1 MSIKTIGQ
9 ETRSTSLGLE
19 KKINDGAKKLVIDI
33 LQATQ
38 YSTPIPSTIR
48 ELVTNA
54 CDSQREKE
62 IAISILTGKS
72 KVEDYFITRD
82 GEEYEDSNFNPE
94 YYDLDWLSDESDVII
109 EYHEDDEGTG
119 YCDTVK
125 VIDYGVGIGKRR
137 LEGMLELG
145 YSTKRNTSENFG
157 AFGLG
162 SKVALSTGVPF
173 YTIETHYNGRM
184 FKLNC
189 HPYKTDFIINKFEAD
204 GSIELSNGTK
214 AYYKNTISK
223 NKTIVS
229 FGVKR
234 HNRSLF
240 VDSVNQQLTYFS
252 NVKFVS
258 YFHGSNYPYDRAI
271 SREPLLNTKTMI
283 ISDGAYYSRPH
294 IVLVKNAG
302 DEIGIN
308 YGSIDFREL
317 EMEQLYGNVGIKCP
331 ARQAYIENGVEVVV
345 QDGVEVTPSR
355 EKVIWSDHTR
365 KYVQRMIEEA
375 ADEASELIESE
386 LKQDDFGDWIKTCA
400 NILYKGSKNVDEI
413 ANAPAIAQI
422 SRLVDTSNIKPKFKT
437 TGIRFASPKKL
448 LTGLRLRRVHTGSNG
463 RVIREDCND
472 WTTVSFDRLY
482 FTTENA
488 NQYKDLYLTSG
499 SDPIFLLTP
508 RSLEEKEDYERS
520 ETILELIENSSVV
533 KSYDDVDVPESY
545 IEDAK
550 RIEESEDAISHVEYR
565 KLNNKIVAHTLR
577 WGRLKND
584 WVWDKFEPRINEMVE
599 SEVTTFYGSRKED
612 AVKLKTAAW
621 MLSGR
626 IPTYPIHS
634 GNYYDDYHNSPV
646 LIHEWG
652 PELHHNME
660 SELKSKTYNSPQIIG
675 LAQANIKHAESNPNW
690 RHIDD
695 FFYTMD
701 LEGNITASEYLKLY
715 LTYKATDRKS
725 YDWMSNQVIK
735 YFFPDLHD
743 LYYRYSK
750 FFSYS
755 PRLIVTNEIKEFVN
769 YLHQFIDYQK
779 VCDLNDVSLREQKSR
794 EIFVV
799 DVPSI
804 DAYDRDLVSNY
815 DVFKEFAE
823 GIQEFMREY
832 MSATSYITSE
842 NVRDVFKV
850 IFTHYGKFDIEVP
863 EISVPEARYSF
874 ETKDTSN

>member
-9 ETRSTSLGLE
+9 ETRSTSRGLE

-62 IAISILTGKS
+62 IAVSILTGKN
-72 KVEDYFITRD
+72 KVEDYFITRS
-82 GEEYEDSNFNPE
+82 GEEYEDSNFDPE
-94 YYDLDWLSDESDVII
+94 YYDLDWLSDESNVVI
-109 EYHEDDEGTG
+109 EYREDDEGTG
-119 YCDTVK
+119 YCDTVR

-173 YTIETHYNGRM
+173 YTIETHYNGKM

-189 HPYKTDFIINKFEAD
+189 HPYKTDFVISIFEAD
-204 GSIELSNGTK
+204 GEIELSNGTK
-214 AYYKNTISK
+214 AYYKNTFSK

-240 VDSVNQQLTYFS
+240 VDSVNQQLTYFD
-252 NVKFVS
+252 NVKFLS
-258 YFHGSNYPYDRAI
+258 YFHGSSSPLDRAI
-271 SREPLLNTKTMI
+271 SREPLLNTETMI
-283 ISDGAYYSRPH
+283 ISDGSYYSRPH
-294 IVLVKNAG
+294 IVLVKNQG
-302 DEIGIN
+302 DKIGIN

-331 ARQAYIENGVEVVV
+331 ARQAYVENGVEIVV

-365 KYVQRMIEEA
+365 KYVQQMIEKA
-375 ADEASELIESE
+375 AEEASELIETE
-386 LKQDDFGDWIKTCA
+386 LKQDDFGDWVKACA
-400 NILYKGSKNVDEI
+400 NVLYKGSKNVDEI

-437 TGIRFASPKKL
+437 TGIKFASPKKL
-448 LTGLRLRRVHTGSNG
+448 LTGLRLRKVHASNKK
-463 RVIREDCND
+463 VIREDCND
-472 WTTVSFDRLY
+472 WTVVSFDRLY

-508 RSLEEKEDYERS
+508 RQLEEKEDYERS
-520 ETILELIENSSVV
+520 KTILELIENSSVV
-533 KSYDDVDVPESY
+533 KSYDDVDVPQSY
-545 IEDAK
+545 VEDVK
-550 RIEESEDAISHVEYR
+550 RIEESEDAVSHVEYR
-565 KLNNKIVAHTLR
+565 RMNNKIVAHTLR

-584 WVWDKFEPRINEMVE
+584 WVWDKFEPKISEIVE
-599 SEVTTFYGSRKED
+599 SEVTTFYGARKED
-612 AVKLKTAAW
+612 SIKLRTAAW

-646 LIHEWG
+646 LVHEWA
-652 PELHHNME
+652 PELHYNMKD
-660 SELKSKTYNSPQIIG
+660 ELDKRVYNSPQIIG
-675 LAQANIKHAESNPNW
+675 LAQANIKHAASNSNW

-701 LEGNITASEYLKLY
+701 EEGNIVASEYLKLY
-715 LTYKATDRKS
+715 LTYRAIDKRT
-725 YDWMSNQVIK
+725 YDWMSNQVVK
-735 YFFPDLHD
+735 YHFPELCD
-743 LYYRYSK
+743 LYNSYSK
-750 FFSYS
+750 LFSFA

-779 VCDLNDVSLREQKSR
+779 VCDLEDVSLREEKSH

-804 DAYDRDLVSNY
+804 DAYDRDVVSSY
-815 DVFKEFAE
+815 EVFKEFAE
-823 GIQEFMREY
+823 GIHDFM
-832 MSATSYITSE
+832 SGALSYITSQD
-842 NVRDVFKV
+842 VKDVFKV
-850 IFTHYGKFDIEVP
+850 VFKHYGKFDIEVP
-863 EISVPEARYSF
+863 EISVPEARYTF
-874 ETKDTSN
+874 ENKDTIN